1 MPEGICCVSEM
12 WVALAGENVL
22 PIYDFG
28 GIISKMYSTV
38 RRISVETKNK
48 LTIGHKSILSRDLC
62 SKLAQSASV
71 VIEHDV
77 LITDDEGYVLA
88 CSDEKR
94 VGTLHEASLEVIR
107 SGQKAHHNVN
117 AVRYLAGT
125 KPGMTIPILMDG
137 NVIGTVG
144 VTGAPEEISKFA
156 LLMQQMAQVFLG
168 FQTQQQDTIQEDY
181 WRQRI
186 FREIIT
192 YDKRTR
198 DPVAV
203 YNSAYEMGI
212 DLNILRI
219 AVLLELRGKHAGG
232 SRTQINSFA
241 RGKLYKHFGGKQD
254 FVCMQNEMEYV
265 VFAAYPDGDEHAALD
280 DLREKC
286 AEIVAE
292 ITGEGYDV
300 RIAIGIPSFC
310 LEEIWPS
317 YENACFVM
325 QVMQSGIRTEKCLAG
340 ADVTLERMATSL
352 PENICSKITE
362 DFFRVLAGSGE
373 WDEVMELI
381 GHWCRSKFHFTQTA
395 QAMHIHKSTLVY
407 RFNRVKTL
415 YGLDLYD
422 FHQVMT
428 LYLIH
433 IRQTLG

>member
-1 MPEGICCVSEM
+1 M
-12 WVALAGENVL
+12 
-22 PIYDFG
+22 
-28 GIISKMYSTV
+28 
-38 RRISVETKNK
+38 ETKGK
-48 LTIGHKSILSRDLC
+48 RTIGHKSILSRDLC

-88 CSDEKR
+88 CSDETR

-117 AVRYLAGT
+117 AVRYLSGT

-198 DPVAV
+198 DPMAV

-212 DLNILRI
+212 DLNIMRVAI
-219 AVLLELRGKHAGG
+219 LLELGGKHGDS
-232 SRTQINSFA
+232 SRTQINGFA
-241 RGKLYKHFGGKQD
+241 REKLYKYFGGKQD
-254 FVCMQNEMEYV
+254 FVCMQSEMEYV
-265 VFAAYPDGDEHAALD
+265 VFAAYPGGNEHVALD
-280 DLREKC
+280 NLREKC
-286 AEIVAE
+286 AEIVAD

-300 RIAIGIPSFC
+300 RIAIGVPSLC
-310 LEEIWPS
+310 LEEMWSS

-325 QVMQSGIRTEKCLAG
+325 QVMQSGIRSENCLAS
-340 ADVTLERMATSL
+340 ADVTLERIATNL
-352 PENICSKITE
+352 PESICSKITE
-362 DFFRVLAGSGE
+362 NFFRALAGSGE
-373 WDEVMELI
+373 WDEVMDLI

-395 QAMHIHKSTLVY
+395 QALHIHKSTLVY
-407 RFNRVKTL
+407 RFNRIKM
-415 YGLDLYD
+415 LDLYD

-433 IRQTLG
+433 IRRTLG